1 LSDHLGRKEPMPIDE
16 RFWRKTRKAAIGD
29 NPIRILVELIT
40 NSVDSYRRLEHKGPT
55 DSSSR
60 IWVKFGHA
68 FQHSGSIE
76 VKDEA
81 EGMDTHQIRASLTY
95 GAATSGI
102 TEGFGVRGA
111 MGFGLKDS
119 FMAMEGSKIVSIRDG
134 KISEFEF
141 VMEEGKPYRISI
153 REDEP
158 IKEQER
164 EMLGIKGNGTI
175 VKGLLPKEFKRLK
188 IEQVKQLL
196 TTHYMMRRILQIPK
210 LEILVTDGSL
220 LVPPER
226 LTYSSPIGRVMVSK
240 RLTVTCQPFG
250 VFNANVVVR
259 KASRDLSVHGEY
271 RESGLVHY
279 HDDHAVVDCTLWSFD
294 SDPLARR
301 FFGEVEIENFSLFLK
316 EEEDVVDEK
325 RRGLNKKHPFVEKL
339 AFEIDT
345 LLRYLVEDE
354 RRSFQEDMFSLDPRS
369 LREALNELN
378 KIAKEEGALGR
389 VHEPQH
395 LKTRTVTFYPSY
407 VEAFQHLGKTVYLV
421 VNPLIVDGNRQIS
434 LRSDTSKIEV
444 HPKEI
449 RISEDEVNDKRCF
462 SRRITVLGKEI
473 GLRGQIGAEIGDYV
487 ATLTVMVV
495 ANPMMTPDGGFAFI
509 PNETK
514 VVDHNEKAV
523 DLTMEKTLIESVD
536 NPGGT
541 VLFSTSN
548 LRISCPEKLEL
559 PQDLSGCLL
568 GQDVVRLQVPIGGE
582 GIGQKG
588 KIIAQYHNSKAE
600 LGVEVVPPFETHG
613 LFKEIKFQPGEGVN
627 TISYFDRD
635 QGIIYIYETHPLI
648 EKYWTKK
655 DFPNALHFLVFAADT
670 IARLICWEILKERE
684 RKGALEIL
692 NPENKL
698 NEMQT
703 YFDELYFKR
712 GRQFHDLLIN
722 VIKTMK
728 GE

>member
-40 NSVDSYRRLEHKGPT
+40 NSVDSYRRLEHKGLANSP
-55 DSSSR
+55 SR
-60 IWVKFGHA
+60 ILVKFGHA

-81 EGMDTHQIRASLTY
+81 EGMDARGIRASLTY

-102 TEGFGVRGA
+102 TEGYGVRGA

-119 FMAMEGSKIVSIRDG
+119 FMAMENSKIVSIKDG
-134 KISEFEF
+134 KVSEFEF
-141 VMEEGKPYRISI
+141 LMEDGKPYRISV
-153 REDEP
+153 REDESV
-158 IKEQER
+158 KEQER
-164 EMLGIKGNGTI
+164 ETLGIKSNGTI

-210 LEILVTDGSL
+210 LEVLVTDGSL

-226 LTYSSPIGRVMVSK
+226 LTYSPPIGRVLANRRVT
-240 RLTVTCQPFG
+240 LTCQPFG
-250 VFNANVVVR
+250 VFNVNIVVR
-259 KASRDLSVHGEY
+259 KASKDLSVHGEY

-279 HDDHAVVDCTLWSFD
+279 HDDYAVVDCTLWSFD
-294 SDPLARR
+294 NDPLARR
-301 FFGEVEIENFSLFLK
+301 YFGEVEIENFSRLLR

-339 AFEIDT
+339 VFEIDA
-345 LLRYLVEDE
+345 LLRRLVEDE
-354 RRSFQEDMFSLDPRS
+354 RRSFQEDVFSLDPRS

-389 VHEPQH
+389 VHEPQR
-395 LKTRTVTFYPSY
+395 LKTKTVAFYPSY
-407 VEAFQHLGKTVYLV
+407 IEVFQYLPKTVYLI
-421 VNPLIVDGNRQIS
+421 VNPMTVNGIPQIS
-434 LRSDTSKIEV
+434 LRSDNSKIEV
-444 HPKEI
+444 RPTEI
-449 RISEDEVNDKRCF
+449 RIPEDEVKDKRCF
-462 SRRITVLGKEI
+462 SRKITVLGKET
-473 GLRGQIGAEIGDYV
+473 GLKGQIGAEIGDYV
-487 ATLTVMVV
+487 ATLTVVVV
-495 ANPMMTPDGGFAFI
+495 ANPMMTPNGGFAFV
-509 PNETK
+509 PGETK
-514 VVDHNEKAV
+514 VVDHNQKAV
-523 DLTMEKTLIESVD
+523 DLIMEKALIEPTD
-536 NPGGT
+536 NPLGT
-541 VLFSTSN
+541 IFLSTSN
-548 LRISCPEKLEL
+548 PRISCSEKLEL

-568 GQDVVRLQVPIGGE
+568 GQEVIRLQALIGGE

-588 KIIAQYHNSKAE
+588 KITAQYHNNKAE
-600 LGVEVVPPFETHG
+600 LDVEVVPPFETHG
-613 LFKEIKFQPGEGVN
+613 LFKEIRFQPGEGVN

-635 QGIIYIYETHPLI
+635 KGMVYVYETHPLI

-655 DFPNALHFLVFAADT
+655 NFSDAFHFLVFAADT
-670 IARLICWEILKERE
+670 IARLICWEILKEKE

-712 GRQFHDLLIN
+712 GRQLHDLLIN

-728 GE
+728 VE